1 MKWFD
6 NMSVHITANHGTA
19 VISNKVRPWNG
30 QAKKHVLLDCPDIVK
45 KIQFCNE
52 WSRPCRY
59 VDQPLPNHPTRQGD
73 VIFGLFSICLTFVRS
88 MPGYYVED
96 LQIN

>member
-45 KIQFCNE
+45 KY
-52 WSRPCRY
+52 SSAMGG
-59 VDQPLPNHPTRQGD
+59 VDLADMLISLYQIT
-73 VIFGLFSICLTFVRS
+73 
-88 MPGYYVED
+88 
-96 LQIN
+96 LQDKEMLSSGCFPFA